1 MSSKF
6 HCLPLSPVVAEIS
19 FLKMQCRIT
28 ILTDYLLLKWGHCD
42 CRIKGILKIVT
53 RTCEKSLMKL
63 VYRSSKF
70 WSVYLAN
77 RYSVTI
83 LITLLEIILKITQIT
98 VLAKGS
104 AKASSEAVIV
114 PFNADSHQDPPLTPF
129 FPSRPIT
136 TQESYKA
143 HKGEVWSVTHVEVCY
158 SCKELISLIYVDSNM
173 RNICGYW
180 GWGTMVERI

>member
-1 MSSKF
+1 MWEDPDEVETLILQIF
-6 HCLPLSPVVAEIS
+6 IS
-19 FLKMQCRIT
+19 LYVQQKHHS
-28 ILTDYLLLKWGHCD
+28 D
-42 CRIKGILKIVT
+42 
-53 RTCEKSLMKL
+53 
-63 VYRSSKF
+63 
-70 WSVYLAN
+70 
-77 RYSVTI
+77 YSVGDNSEDI
-83 LITLLEIILKITQIT
+83 
-98 VLAKGS
+98 ADNS
-104 AKASSEAVIV
+104 AMAEGRVMASSEAVIV
-114 PFNADSHQDPPLTPF
+114 QINADSHQDPPLTPF